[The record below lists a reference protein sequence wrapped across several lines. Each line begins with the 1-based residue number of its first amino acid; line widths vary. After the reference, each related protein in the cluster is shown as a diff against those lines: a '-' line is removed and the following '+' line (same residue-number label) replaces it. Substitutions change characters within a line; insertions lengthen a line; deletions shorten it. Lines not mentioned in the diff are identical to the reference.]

1 MKGRGIVDLFKNEG
15 RNLYRGAGWTVFR
28 NAPGSFSLFGGSAF
42 VYYSVFKLEDQKKA
56 TFLQHTAASIA
67 GATLSITVASPT
79 DVIKTRI
86 QNQAFNQNES
96 GLKIV
101 RDLLKNEGPQ
111 AFFKG
116 LTPKYVFLSFIL
128 FCQFDLMFNATHRI
142 IVVGPKLVFAM
153 TISQTIMALFQ

>member
-1 MKGRGIVDLFKNEG
+1 MKGRGIVDLFRNEG
-15 RNLYRGAGWTVFR
+15 RNLYRGAGWTIFR
-28 NAPGSFSLFGGSAF
+28 NAPGSFSLFGGSALM
-42 VYYSVFKLEDQKKA
+42 YYSYFKLEDQKKA

-96 GLKIV
+96 GFKIV

-116 LTPKYVFLSFIL
+116 LTPKYVSFFFSL
-128 FCQFDLMFNATHRI
+128 QMQLLLMLNERI
-142 IVVGPKLVFAM
+142 
-153 TISQTIMALFQ
+153 